1 MSGRADRPDRVP
13 VAGRRDRPRHRPV
26 RRLGHHLVDHHPER
40 GPAGSSGRARPSPG
54 ATTEY
59 GDPGRVDPGPGDPN
73 DDHPQG
79 RSARASAPRAG
90 PLRGHHRARPDHP
103 ACRLVRRG
111 RAGHRHPRR
120 RTRQVRATAAGDAAG
135 QPHQPLGGAAAV
147 LDRDRAGGRAVAADG
162 AAPGRAAGPGGHAHP
177 GRVRVAQPGHP
188 GLVGP
193 ADRLAAR
200 DRGLQARGRV
210 YLLPR
215 LLLPVPPGRRT
226 REPGHDPHRRPGAG
240 PGGRGHAGSAEVLLL
255 VGHPAWRLGR
265 QRLRNARRRGRGRA
279 GPGRTRHWC
288 RPRRRPHS
296 RGRPGGCDCRCSRS
310 GSSRRARR
318 SQSIRGRTTPGW
330 RPAMSSLAA
339 AHPGDGRQPR
349 LYGNWRAERGWGI
362 GHLSTTAT
370 IIVFLAVLAPLLAAS
385 TAPAAV
391 LPLAGVGVVVVAA
404 IVVRIGGRSAAD
416 VLGVR
421 LRFWRARRRGWARLS
436 AGVLADDTRG
446 ADLPGVLAPLRPL
459 DIDDGRGRRH
469 VLLHNRRTGTLT
481 AILRCAPT
489 GLDLADS
496 DQADQ
501 WVAAWGGVLA
511 DLGYQPLVRHLAV
524 TVDTAPTGGDP
535 LTPHVATHLQP
546 CAPRL
551 ARQVLSELV
560 ADTTARTA
568 SVQVWLS
575 VCLDPNRATPKPAD
589 LLAACVE
596 VGRWLPGLETELA
609 GCGVAVQGRATLT
622 WLTGAVRAEF
632 DPAVRPHVAAAG
644 LEWADAVP
652 VAALEDWDLYR
663 HESGVSVSW
672 ALREAPRQAVDA
684 AVLAPLVAPGP
695 YARRVCWLYQPYP
708 ADQAAAKVEA
718 QVTAGQIRR
727 AWATRTRRDETQ
739 RDRDDR
745 DRALQAAREEAAGA
759 GVGRFTLYTTTT
771 VTDDTELSAAVADV
785 EQRAGQARLRLRRL
799 RGAQAAGFAAALGFG
814 INPVDLARRGRP

>member
-1 MSGRADRPDRVP
+1 M
-13 VAGRRDRPRHRPV
+13 
-26 RRLGHHLVDHHPER
+26 
-40 GPAGSSGRARPSPG
+40 
-54 ATTEY
+54 
-59 GDPGRVDPGPGDPN
+59 
-73 DDHPQG
+73 
-79 RSARASAPRAG
+79 
-90 PLRGHHRARPDHP
+90 
-103 ACRLVRRG
+103 
-111 RAGHRHPRR
+111 
-120 RTRQVRATAAGDAAG
+120 
-135 QPHQPLGGAAAV
+135 
-147 LDRDRAGGRAVAADG
+147 
-162 AAPGRAAGPGGHAHP
+162 
-177 GRVRVAQPGHP
+177 
-188 GLVGP
+188 
-193 ADRLAAR
+193 
-200 DRGLQARGRV
+200 
-210 YLLPR
+210 
-215 LLLPVPPGRRT
+215 
-226 REPGHDPHRRPGAG
+226 
-240 PGGRGHAGSAEVLLL
+240 
-255 VGHPAWRLGR
+255 
-265 QRLRNARRRGRGRA
+265 
-279 GPGRTRHWC
+279 
-288 RPRRRPHS
+288 
-296 RGRPGGCDCRCSRS
+296 
-310 GSSRRARR
+310 
-318 SQSIRGRTTPGW
+318 
-330 RPAMSSLAA
+330 
-339 AHPGDGRQPR
+339 
-349 LYGNWRAERGWGI
+349 
-362 GHLSTTAT
+362 
-370 IIVFLAVLAPLLAAS
+370 FLAVLAPLLAAS

-391 LPLAGVGVVVVAA
+391 LPLTGVGVVVVAA

-421 LRFWRARRRGWARLS
+421 LRFWRARRRGWTRLS
-436 AGVLADDTRG
+436 AGVLADDTRA

-481 AILRCAPT
+481 AILRCAPI
-489 GLDLADS
+489 GLDLADP

-501 WVAAWGGVLA
+501 WVAAWGGFLA
-511 DLGYQPLVRHLAV
+511 DLGYQPLVRHIAV
-524 TVDTAPTGGDP
+524 TVDTAPTGGDG
-535 LTPHVATHLQP
+535 LAAHVTTHLDP
-546 CAPRL
+546 RAPRL

-622 WLTGAVRAEF
+622 WLTAAVRAAF
-632 DPAVRPHVAAAG
+632 DPAARPHLAAAG

-652 VAALEDWDLYR
+652 VAAREEWDLYR

-727 AWATRTRRDETQ
+727 AWAARTRRDETQ

-799 RGAQAAGFAAALGFG
+799 RGAQAAGFAAALGMG
-814 INPVDLARRGRP
+814 VDPDDLLTLGRSR